1 MEEAEQAKADMYGKG
16 KRNRSQ
22 IISNAN
28 SFFNDESDSE
38 SSFEEANKPR
48 WAFESWLRK
57 EHPGEMGNAAR
68 LIWEN
73 NHLGALV
80 VVVILLTKVLAT
92 VKVLLHL

>member
-1 MEEAEQAKADMYGKG
+1 V
-16 KRNRSQ
+16 
-22 IISNAN
+22 
-28 SFFNDESDSE
+28 
-38 SSFEEANKPR
+38 
-48 WAFESWLRK
+48 ESWL
-57 EHPGEMGNAAR
+57 AR